1 MKKAGLLLIPVIIL
15 IVQTFHSTPVLALG
29 GDSYPVLDAE
39 LQVKP
44 IGPDLDLRQRMEMA
58 YPPTLSGVNNI
69 FYRNV
74 NADMHDWPEMNF
86 VGEPVMLEGKSFTVE
101 DVKIISGSN
110 ITTAYSPELDKI
122 GDTHIGAVEVFEGM
136 PVAFIP
142 PNSSLVM
149 VKFTVVPPY
158 EVINY
163 GECWDSQDMIILS
176 GIHPSYLRIA
186 YPGVGEFEVFDT
198 FYFRDFDFGL
208 YNSSQDGCLNSG
220 WYYFYLPVIDPD
232 PQKIWLKYADYWGPE
247 LFTIWTLTRYH

>member
-1 MKKAGLLLIPVIIL
+1 MRKAAVLLIPVIL
-15 IVQTFHSTPVLALG
+15 LLAYAFLSTPVQALG
-29 GDSYPVLDAE
+29 VDARPQSDAIQ
-39 LQVKP
+39 QVEP
-44 IGPDLDLRQRMEMA
+44 AGPDFYLRQRMEMA
-58 YPPTLSGVNNI
+58 YPPTLSGANNI

-74 NADMHDWPEMNF
+74 NADMQDWPEMNF
-86 VGEPVMLEGKSFTVE
+86 VGEPVMLEGRSFTVE

-122 GDTHIGAVEVFEGM
+122 GDTPIGAVEVFEGM

-158 EVINY
+158 EVIKY

-198 FYFRDFDFGL
+198 FYFRDFDFGM
-208 YNSSQDGCLNSG
+208 YDSSQDGCLNSG
-220 WYYFYLPVIDPD
+220 WYYFYLPVMDPD
-232 PQKIWLKYADYWGPE
+232 PQRISLKYTDIWNPE
-247 LFTIWTLTRYH
+247 FFTIWTLIRYH